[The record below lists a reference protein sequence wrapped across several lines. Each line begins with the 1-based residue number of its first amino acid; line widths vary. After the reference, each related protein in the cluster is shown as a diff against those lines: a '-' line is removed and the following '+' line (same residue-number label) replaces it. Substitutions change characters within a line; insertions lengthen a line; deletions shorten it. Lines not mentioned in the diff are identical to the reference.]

1 MHSAFATKRDQSH
14 KRQQKRRCK
23 LSEFDKNDVT
33 LKNTLYQKSKR
44 KKYSVEKAVKV

>member
-23 LSEFDKNDVT
+23 LSEFEKNDIT
-33 LKNTLYQKSKR
+33 LKNIISK
-44 KKYSVEKAVKV
+44 V